1 VPSTKHSRCLHI
13 LLLVAITNLA
23 VFASLKLVFDL
34 DQLDS
39 LVGRAIQV
47 YWPAGIG
54 FLTLLAFDRI
64 GAFALMLAIIC
75 QHVLLN
81 DEPVHFSTVAL
92 SCLIVA
98 AQWLLLVTCLK
109 LFGIGVQFK
118 GLRQSQLLV
127 LGAGYSV
134 VQGLLWLGSASSL
147 ADLSYLRFF
156 DGALSSFIGIFFT
169 LLLCKLGLVIAR
181 KVSAPRFAL

>member
-1 VPSTKHSRCLHI
+1 MHSTKHKRYLHI
-13 LLLVAITNLA
+13 LLLIAITNLA
-23 VFASLKLVFDL
+23 FFVSSRMVFDL

-54 FLTLLAFDRI
+54 FLTLLAFDRL
-64 GAFALMLAIIC
+64 GAFALMVAVIC
-75 QHVLLN
+75 QHLFLI
-81 DEPVHFSTVAL
+81 DGSVHFSTVAL

-98 AQWLLLVTCLK
+98 AQWLLLVTSLK
-109 LFGIGVQFK
+109 LFGIGSQFK

-134 VQGLLWLGSASSL
+134 VQGLLWLGYASSL
-147 ADLSYLRFF
+147 AELSYLRFF
-156 DGALSSFIGIFFT
+156 DVALSNFIGIFFT

-181 KVSAPRFAL
+181 KVSAPHFAL